1 MRGTEGGGM
10 GTNQQYSSVRTGGG
24 GAKVGGGVWYL
35 VLRVFFLSF
44 LWLLKIGSLLRHH
57 HIFYNCVFSLHLLLL
72 LALELP
78 PDGVADD
85 LVPVDLRPGDWQLP
99 PQGLEGGVRH
109 GLVVLR
115 DGALVVRLGAL
126 HQADKLLGQG
136 LLRLE

>member
-57 HIFYNCVFSLHLLLL
+57 HIFYNCVFPSIFSFYWLLSSLPM
-72 LALELP
+72 E
-78 PDGVADD
+78 
-85 LVPVDLRPGDWQLP
+85 
-99 PQGLEGGVRH
+99 
-109 GLVVLR
+109 
-115 DGALVVRLGAL
+115 
-126 HQADKLLGQG
+126 
-136 LLRLE
+136 

>member
-1 MRGTEGGGM
+1 MVLGTSCVLSLIFVALK
-10 GTNQQYSSVRTGGG
+10 NWKSPSPSSH
-24 GAKVGGGVWYL
+24 
-35 VLRVFFLSF
+35 FLQ
-44 LWLLKIGSLLRHH
+44 L
-57 HIFYNCVFSLHLLLL
+57 CFSLHLLLL